1 MEKTVFTTEE
11 LSQIKTLQ
19 EKYNLLG
26 IQLVQLK
33 LAQKNAREYAESLE
47 EQEKQLTVQIIETN
61 TEEKALAE
69 SLDKK
74 YGEGSLDLQSG
85 EFTPKK

>member
-33 LAQKNAREYAESLE
+33 LAQKNAKEYAESLE
-47 EQEKQLTVQIIETN
+47 EQEKQLTAQIIETN
-61 TEEKALAE
+61 GEEKILAE